1 MILYLFIFSLCL
13 FFAIRQN
20 NRLMCC
26 LDSTGTFC
34 PDNKDDKVICLLLF
48 FLACIVGFRYELGGT
63 DYEQYGYFFRKISGY
78 NDFLAALADSEYEVG
93 YTSFVYLCSNVFH
106 LYFNG
111 SLLVEA
117 LIFYFLMYLGLKR
130 YIPNWGIFLM
140 LFLYKMFF
148 YVTFVAMRQSM
159 TVAGFFLIMRYLEER
174 KAIKY
179 YASLILVS
187 TFHYG
192 AILLFVLYPIFG
204 MKIIKRR
211 LTVIG
216 IVFLL
221 STVFSELTGS
231 LLNVVVAVLG
241 LSQLEDKAAG
251 YSSDA
256 SLNILYTIEYYMLYV
271 LVLGNYDKIKEK
283 FKYADFS
290 IMLFLMA
297 MPIVTLFRS
306 TVILVREL
314 PYFYPS
320 YAILMYYIY
329 AVSKQRKILFLFFTL
344 LCLLGII
351 KYITQFDNGHFM
363 IYKTWLFNPNINIFQ
378 S

>member
-13 FFAIRQN
+13 FFAIKQN
-20 NRLMCC
+20 NRLSYCFDPMEE
-26 LDSTGTFC
+26 LC
-34 PDNKDDKVICLLLF
+34 PDDRDDRGICFLLF
-48 FLACIVGFRYELGGT
+48 LIACIVGFRYELGGT
-63 DYEQYGYFFRKISGY
+63 DYEYYGYFYHKISGY
-78 NDFLAALADSEYEVG
+78 KDFLTALADSEYEIG
-93 YTSFVYLCSNVFH
+93 YTSFIYLCSNV
-106 LYFNG
+106 LNLSYNG

-117 LIFYFLMYLGLKR
+117 FIFYFLMYIGLKR

-148 YVTFVAMRQSM
+148 YVTFVAMRQSL

-174 KAIKY
+174 KVIKY

-192 AILLFVLYPIFG
+192 AILLFVLYPLLG
-204 MKIIKRR
+204 LKLTKKRI
-211 LTVIG
+211 TVIG

-231 LLNVVVAVLG
+231 LLNVGVAVLG

-251 YSSDA
+251 YSADA
-256 SLNILYTIEYYMLYV
+256 SLNILYTIEYYMLYA
-271 LVLGNYDKIKEK
+271 LVLGNYDKIKQK

-290 IMLFLMA
+290 ITLFLLA
-297 MPIVTLFRS
+297 MPIVTLFRT

-320 YAILMYYIY
+320 YAILMCYIY
-329 AVSKQRKILFLFFTL
+329 AISQRRKLLFSIYTL
-344 LCLLGII
+344 LCLLGLV
-351 KYITQFDNGHFM
+351 KYMTQFDNGHFM
-363 IYKTWLFNPNINIFQ
+363 IYKSWLFNSNIHLFQ

>member
-1 MILYLFIFSLCL
+1 MILYLFIFLLCL
-13 FFAIRQN
+13 FLAIWQN
-20 NRLMCC
+20 TRLVYRF
-26 LDSTGTFC
+26 DSTGTLC
-34 PDNKDDKVICLLLF
+34 PDNKDVRIVCLLLF
-48 FLACIVGFRYELGGT
+48 FLACVVGFRYELGGT
-63 DYEQYGYFFRKISGY
+63 DYEYYEYFYHKISGY
-78 NDFLAALADSEYEVG
+78 KDFLAALADSEYEVG

-106 LYFNG
+106 LSYNG

-117 LIFYFLMYLGLKR
+117 FIFYFLMYIGLKR
-130 YIPNWGIFLM
+130 YVPNWGIFLM

-159 TVAGFFLIMRYLEER
+159 TVAGFFLIMRYLDER
-174 KAIKY
+174 KVIKY

-204 MKIIKRR
+204 LKITKNR
-211 LTVIG
+211 LTVLG
-216 IVFLL
+216 VFFLL

-231 LLNVVVAVLG
+231 VLNVVVAVLG
-241 LSQLEDKAAG
+241 LSRLEDKAAG
-251 YSSDA
+251 YSADA
-256 SLNILYTIEYYMLYV
+256 SLNILYTIEYYMLY
-271 LVLGNYDKIKEK
+271 LLMLANYDKIKAK
-283 FKYADFS
+283 FKNADFS

-314 PYFYPS
+314 PYFYPA

-329 AVSKQRKILFLFFTL
+329 AVYRQRNFLLSVFTV
-344 LCLLGII
+344 LCLLGFI
-351 KYITQFDNGHFM
+351 KYIAQFDNGHFM
-363 IYKTWLFNPNINIFQ
+363 IYKSWLFNSNIHLFQ

>member
-1 MILYLFIFSLCL
+1 MVLYLFIFFL
-13 FFAIRQN
+13 FLFLAIRQN
-20 NRLMCC
+20 NRLINCF
-26 LDSTGTFC
+26 DSKGTFC
-34 PDNKDDKVICLLLF
+34 PNNKDATIVCFFMVLLS
-48 FLACIVGFRYELGGT
+48 CIVGFRYELGGS
-63 DYEQYGYFFRKISGY
+63 DYEYYEYFYKKISE
-78 NDFLAALADSEYEVG
+78 NKDFLTALYDSEYEIG
-93 YTSFVYLCSNVFH
+93 YTSFIYLCSNV
-106 LYFNG
+106 LNLSYNG

-117 LIFYFLMYLGLKR
+117 FIFYFLMYLGLKR

-148 YVTFVAMRQSM
+148 YVTFVAMRQSL

-174 KAIKY
+174 KLIKY

-192 AILLFVLYPIFG
+192 AMLLFVLYPLFG
-204 MKIIKRR
+204 LKLNKKWI
-211 LTVIG
+211 TVIG

-221 STVFSELTGS
+221 STVLSEQTGS
-231 LLNVVVAVLG
+231 LLNVVVTVLR
-241 LSQLEDKAAG
+241 LSQLEDKAAE
-251 YSSDA
+251 YSADA
-256 SLNILYTIEYYMLYV
+256 SLNILYTIEYYMLFV
-271 LVLGNYDKIKEK
+271 LVLIYYDKIKQK

-290 IMLFLMA
+290 ITLFLLA

-320 YAILMYYIY
+320 YAILMCYIY
-329 AVSKQRKILFLFFTL
+329 AISQRRKLWFSIFTL
-344 LCLLGII
+344 LCLLGFV
-351 KYITQFDNGHFM
+351 KYMTQFDNGHFM
-363 IYKTWLFNPNINIFQ
+363 IYKSWLFNSNIHLFQ

>member
-1 MILYLFIFSLCL
+1 MILYLFIFFLCL
-13 FFAIRQN
+13 FFAIKQN
-20 NRLMCC
+20 NRLVLCF
-26 LDSTGTFC
+26 DSTGTFC

-48 FLACIVGFRYELGGT
+48 LLACIVGFRYELGGS
-63 DYEQYGYFFRKISGY
+63 DYEYYRYFYNTISGY
-78 NDFLAALADSEYEVG
+78 RDFFAALNDSEYEVG
-93 YTSFVYLCSNVFH
+93 YTAFVYLCSNVLH
-106 LYFNG
+106 LSFNG

-117 LIFYFLMYLGLKR
+117 FIFYFLMYMGLRR

-148 YVTFVAMRQSM
+148 YVTFVAMRQSI

-204 MKIIKRR
+204 LKINKKR
-211 LTVIG
+211 LKVIG
-216 IVFLL
+216 LVFLL

-297 MPIVTLFRS
+297 MPIVTLFR
-306 TVILVREL
+306 TTLILVREL

-329 AVSKQRKILFLFFTL
+329 AVSNKRKIWFSIFTL

-351 KYITQFDNGHFM
+351 KYITQFDNGHFL
-363 IYKTWLFNPNINIFQ
+363 IYKTWLFNSNIRLFQ